1 MTAIE
6 TESTVQPPRFREAFI
21 RLLPQIRAVPEA
33 SFLTINID
41 VPSAVTTVLGAW
53 REIRELRPQ
62 IIADVPSFDI
72 GQFDSLEPYALALG
86 HAQTVYQTA
95 TEPPASLV
103 ALAEEALK
111 WREVLFADVGA
122 LIARGLLSPAVLK
135 DLKGV
140 NGYKN
145 IGFELFALANI
156 LELNW
161 AKVSERTGVKRAEV
175 DEAQVVADKL
185 ITAVGQREQAPQV
198 AAEAVRDRQA
208 TFTLLMNA
216 YDESRWVISYLRR
229 KQGDLESIAPSLYTG
244 RVATK
249 KKAAEVDK
257 DQPAAVA
264 QATPVV
270 AGAAPTAAGSN
281 GGATAAHAADVA
293 AAGPYV

>member
-103 ALAEEALK
+103 ALAEEAL
-111 WREVLFADVGA
+111 
-122 LIARGLLSPAVLK
+122 
-135 DLKGV
+135 
-140 NGYKN
+140 
-145 IGFELFALANI
+145 
-156 LELNW
+156 
-161 AKVSERTGVKRAEV
+161 
-175 DEAQVVADKL
+175 
-185 ITAVGQREQAPQV
+185 
-198 AAEAVRDRQA
+198 
-208 TFTLLMNA
+208 
-216 YDESRWVISYLRR
+216 
-229 KQGDLESIAPSLYTG
+229 
-244 RVATK
+244 
-249 KKAAEVDK
+249 
-257 DQPAAVA
+257 
-264 QATPVV
+264 
-270 AGAAPTAAGSN
+270 
-281 GGATAAHAADVA
+281 
-293 AAGPYV
+293 

>member
-1 MTAIE
+1 M
-6 TESTVQPPRFREAFI
+6 
-21 RLLPQIRAVPEA
+21 
-33 SFLTINID
+33 
-41 VPSAVTTVLGAW
+41 
-53 REIRELRPQ
+53 
-62 IIADVPSFDI
+62 
-72 GQFDSLEPYALALG
+72 
-86 HAQTVYQTA
+86 
-95 TEPPASLV
+95 
-103 ALAEEALK
+103 
-111 WREVLFADVGA
+111 
-122 LIARGLLSPAVLK
+122 LK

-249 KKAAEVDK
+249 KKAAAEVDK